1 LRGSIAHYVV
11 SSSQGAFREPDP
23 RLRERVVILQKAE
36 KAAEDRQGGAEV
48 AEIPVPTSAF
58 AVLKGGESAKSS
70 ADLSPFSGL
79 VAAKQDPGGEGESG
93 SPDEVRL
100 CLHHVLAVFCE
111 SRV

>member
-1 LRGSIAHYVV
+1 VV